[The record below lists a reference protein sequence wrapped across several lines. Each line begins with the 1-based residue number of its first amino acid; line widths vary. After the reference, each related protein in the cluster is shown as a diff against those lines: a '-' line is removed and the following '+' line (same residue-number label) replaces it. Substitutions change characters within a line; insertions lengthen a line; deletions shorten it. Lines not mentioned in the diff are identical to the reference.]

1 MTVSNHPMGRVEK
14 STKGKWDGGMNI
26 HQRHVTLEENAPPR
40 RGPTTDAMPYAEPMR
55 PVTRG
60 RCFGLAANAMI
71 VYAPDPTPAPPSPA
85 IARPTM
91 STVEVGATPQI
102 KLPSSNKK
110 SAKRKVILRGKY
122 LYPFPHVDW
131 DPPKVMK

>member
-1 MTVSNHPMGRVEK
+1 M
-14 STKGKWDGGMNI
+14 DGIKNI
-26 HQRHVTLEENAPPR
+26 HHRHVTLDENAPPR
-40 RGPTTDAMPYAEPMR
+40 SGPTTEAIPYAEPTS

-60 RCFGLAANAMI
+60 LCFGLAAKAMI

-91 STVEVGATPQI
+91 SAVDVGATPQI

-110 SAKRKVILRGKY
+110 SAKMKEVLSGKY
-122 LYPFPHVDW
+122 LYPFPQVD
-131 DPPKVMK
+131 